1 MVNELATNAIKHAFP
16 SGKGSILIRL
26 QKQGHAICLS
36 VSDDGVGLR
45 AAAAMTRNKRG
56 FGSRYVS
63 MFVRQVGG
71 TLNQSSSALGSS
83 FDIRLPLSVIAV

>member
-1 MVNELATNAIKHAFP
+1 
-16 SGKGSILIRL
+16 
-26 QKQGHAICLS
+26 
-36 VSDDGVGLR
+36 
-45 AAAAMTRNKRG
+45 MTRNKRG